1 MAKGSGTTRASGSRN
16 PQGMNNQTSSAW
28 GITQQQLNNAFGL
41 WLNDNFMED
50 DLKSSLEKS
59 ITDKGIDVELK
70 SSYYTPAAGMVTN
83 TMKINAKWS
92 KDGKALTGTVEY
104 GSESENG
111 TRRLQRLGK
120 TGTDYSSKKARVSG
134 DYYGSKN
141 QDLAKERFIS
151 DVLKKVMKF

>member
-1 MAKGSGTTRASGSRN
+1 MGKGNGSTRASSAGN
-16 PQGMNNQTSSAW
+16 PKGIGNQAVVGG

-50 DLKSSLEKS
+50 DLKSSLKKS

-104 GSESENG
+104 GSESEDG